1 MPAPLPPSFFIR
13 DALEVAEELIGAEIE
28 APGVRVAI
36 TEVEAYRAGGD
47 TANHAR
53 MGRTAR
59 NAPMWGPPGHAYV
72 YLCYGLHRMLNVVT
86 DPDGVAAAVLI
97 RGVRCLDGHEAFRA
111 RRPDGRADGPG
122 RVGTALAVELAHSGT
137 GLFGGGPLVLFPRS
151 TVPNLL
157 AGPRVG
163 IDYAQPEH
171 RDAPWRLAD
180 AAHPPRTARSRLGPR

>member
-1 MPAPLPPSFFIR
+1 MPAPLPPSFFSR

-28 APGVRVAI
+28 APTVRVAI

-59 NAPMWGPPGHAYV
+59 NAPMWGSPGHAYV

-122 RVGTALAVELAHSGT
+122 RVGSALAVELAHNGSP
-137 GLFGGGPLVLFPRS
+137 LFGGGPMRLFPRS
-151 TVPNLL
+151 TAPTLL
-157 AGPRVG
+157 MGPRVG
-163 IDYAQPEH
+163 IDYAHPEH
-171 RDAPWRLAD
+171 RDALWRLAD
-180 AAHPPRTARSRLGPR
+180 AAHPPRTARTGLRPR